1 MWMYQGQLDQ
11 ALIELRR
18 AEELAPHDPG
28 THAALAKVLAAKGLT
43 EEAQA
48 EMKKAQEAARPQ

>member
-11 ALIELRR
+11 ALTALRR

-28 THAALAKVLAAKGLT
+28 THAALAKVLAAKGMT
-43 EEAQA
+43 EEAQS
-48 EMKKAQEAARPQ
+48 EMQKAREAAQPQ